1 MSNANTGINKEN
13 SLLTAP
19 TRTGL
24 VTGFAKTD
32 PKVEA
37 ESMEVLRLPGPA
49 VHVELG
55 KFDFDGP
62 QRRSNIDVLLGMVKM
77 SGVVLSVGAVWWATR
92 AAGLL
97 ASALSSLP
105 AWRNFDPL
113 PVLGRDEFEEDD
125 WVQEFDKHASAET
138 EEEEKLVE
146 RRFSNAETQPI
157 NLEELRKA
165 ITPK

>member
-1 MSNANTGINKEN
+1 
-13 SLLTAP
+13 
-19 TRTGL
+19 
-24 VTGFAKTD
+24 
-32 PKVEA
+32 
-37 ESMEVLRLPGPA
+37 
-49 VHVELG
+49 
-55 KFDFDGP
+55 
-62 QRRSNIDVLLGMVKM
+62 M